1 VKAWP
6 FAGWRQTD
14 RFHCSPRAVRVALAR
29 PGQARVELVRPGFSF
44 SLRLSPDFPSWSS
57 DRPILLPSL
66 KKGSWFSLAL
76 LGAKR
81 NPSVSVLSCRTET
94 DPSLS
99 FFVAC
104 VCTAPTVGASQWSVE
119 FIDCWGTGA
128 GARGRRRWQRLRRPS
143 PTSCSRTRPRSSWPA
158 SPSASPAR
166 RHGVRALSQL
176 DSEFS
181 FCFWFRC
188 SIVLYACPL
197 VLVFLPVHS
206 SLSVVK

>member
-1 VKAWP
+1 
-6 FAGWRQTD
+6 
-14 RFHCSPRAVRVALAR
+14 
-29 PGQARVELVRPGFSF
+29 VELVRPGFSF